1 MKKYERVLI
10 MGLGLHGGGVGAANF
25 FLSRGSTVVIT
36 DLKTEDELK
45 PGLDKLKS
53 SSKLRLVL
61 GRHDFEDFKNTDLI
75 IKNPG
80 VGPKSPYIKRALE
93 NGVAVDTDIGIF
105 IDNIGCK
112 TDNIFGVTG
121 TKGKSTTASLLYS
134 IMVQKYPGALI
145 GGNIT
150 VSVFDIVDKVKK
162 DSCVILELSSFQLG
176 GLMSRAFSP
185 RVAIFTNFMEDHLN
199 YYRDMKEYFY
209 DKTTLYRFQKKGDVL
224 IVNRDD
230 PVYNAVK
237 AQPDV
242 NLESFGFGSNFSG
255 RGSFLQDGKIY
266 YRGDTDTDLIMG
278 TDDINLPGRHNL
290 YNVLAAAAAARVEG
304 IAPREIENAVSRFNG
319 LAHRLEYVGRTEKA
333 VFYNDS
339 AATTPGAS
347 VSALRS
353 FDGRITLIAGGSD
366 KGLDLKQFIDV
377 INKKVGYLVLLEG
390 TGTRRLVKRGLKKD
404 YKIFDSLEK
413 AVSHVAGLSD
423 HSVTVLFSPG
433 FASFGMFVNEFQRG
447 NMFREL
453 ILKQIKEINKG
464 SGTYGKREKF

>member
-1 MKKYERVLI
+1 MGKYNRVLI
-10 MGLGLHGGGVGAANF
+10 MGLGLHGGGVGVANF

-45 PGLDKLKS
+45 PSIAKLES
-53 SSKLRLVL
+53 SRKLRLVL

-80 VGPKSPYIKRALE
+80 VPPGSPYIKYALE

-105 IDNIGCK
+105 IDNIEHK

-121 TKGKSTTASLLYS
+121 TKGKSTTASLLHS
-134 IMVQKYPGALI
+134 IIVKKCPGALL

-150 VSVFDIVDKVKK
+150 VSVFDIIDKVHKG
-162 DSCVILELSSFQLG
+162 SCVILELSSFQLG
-176 GLMSRAFSP
+176 GLMNRAFSP
-185 RVAIFTNFMEDHLN
+185 RVAIFTNFMEDHLD
-199 YYRDMKEYFY
+199 YYSDMKEYFH
-209 DKTTLYRFQKKGDVL
+209 DKTALFRFQKKGDVL

-230 PVYNAVK
+230 PVYNAVR

-242 NLESFGFGSNFSG
+242 TFESFGFGNTFPG

-266 YRGDTDTDLIMG
+266 YRGDTRTFSIMR
-278 TDDINLPGRHNL
+278 TENIKLPGRHNL
-290 YNVLAAAAAARVEG
+290 YNVLAASTAACAEG
-304 IAPREIENAVSRFNG
+304 IAPKEIENAVSGFNG

-339 AATTPGAS
+339 AATTPGAA

-353 FDGRITLIAGGSD
+353 FNGRITLIAGGSD
-366 KGLDLKQFIDV
+366 KGLELKQFIDA
-377 INKKVGYLVLLEG
+377 INDKVEHLLLLEG
-390 TGTRRLVKRGLKKD
+390 TGTQRLVKGDLKKD
-404 YKIFDSLEK
+404 YIIFESLEK
-413 AVSHVAGLSD
+413 AVGHIAGLPHLSG
-423 HSVTVLFSPG
+423 TVLLSPG

-447 NMFREL
+447 NMFKEL
-453 ILKQIKEINKG
+453 IVKRIKEINKNG
-464 SGTYGKREKF
+464 